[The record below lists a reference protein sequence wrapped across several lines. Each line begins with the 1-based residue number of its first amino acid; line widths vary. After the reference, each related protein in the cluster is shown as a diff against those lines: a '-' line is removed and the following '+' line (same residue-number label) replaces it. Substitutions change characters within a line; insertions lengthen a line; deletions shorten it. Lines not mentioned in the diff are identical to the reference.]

1 MAQTIEIPYSP
12 RTLQRELHAAW
23 SGHRYS
29 VVVCHRRA
37 GKTVAVLNHLLRD
50 ALTTKKPNARYHYL
64 APTYRMA
71 SNIATDYLLQF
82 SEKIPGLRSV
92 ESTVT
97 ASASMNVD

>member
-1 MAQTIEIPYSP
+1 MAQNIEIPYAP
-12 RTLQRELHAAW
+12 RTLQRELHRAW
-23 SGHRYS
+23 SEHRYS
-29 VVVCHRRA
+29 VVLCHRRA

-82 SEKIPGLRSV
+82 
-92 ESTVT
+92 
-97 ASASMNVD
+97 